1 MPALGIQT
9 DIGYSIGYYS
19 ERAENKTE
27 HDRKLYLFCHNTPIP
42 QCETLESLGT
52 LTQYVDGE
60 PTSWYL

>member
-1 MPALGIQT
+1 MLVLGIQM
-9 DIGYSIGYYS
+9 DIGYSIVYYS
-19 ERAENKTE
+19 EIAENKTE
-27 HDRKLYLFCHNTPIP
+27 HYRKLHLFCHNIHIP